1 MNLSSLSYLIS
12 MGCLMILSVVLL
24 IGCSP
29 TNPSFST
36 KETNPEYEHT
46 LTVFTAKPL
55 IKDVTLTCSV
65 IGMVRPWK
73 SVQIRAESSGAIETL
88 HFEKGDEVKKGDLLV
103 EIDTNKA
110 QAQYDQAKAQYEI
123 ANANYNKMK
132 SLSRPQ
138 EIEIAETEFQK
149 AQDQLKEARR
159 NFERLKPLRES
170 GDITQSQFDEAET
183 RFFLAQRAV
192 NAAENKLELAKIG
205 AREEELAI
213 SKAQVDQ
220 MAAALQ
226 LTKEHL
232 NDSTITAPLDGI
244 IVEKLAEEGEFV
256 NIGLTLTLIVDIQ
269 RVKVSCRI
277 PEKDI
282 GNIKKELPVLF
293 TVDALPEQTFEGTL
307 HYLSVHADNATH
319 SFPVEVLVN
328 NKDRSLL
335 PGMTARLHFTTQ
347 FLKNAIL
354 IEPDMVWSR
363 NNSTGVYVLREDRV
377 FFQPIELGSSFEGL
391 MIVEKGIEP
400 QDSLVF
406 SAPEGLSDGQKIEVG
421 GEIEIQ

>member
-1 MNLSSLSYLIS
+1 MAIF
-12 MGCLMILSVVLL
+12 VVLM

-29 TNPSFST
+29 SDPSST
-36 KETNPEYEHT
+36 IKETFPENDHA
-46 LTVFTAKPL
+46 LTVFTAEPL

-88 HFEKGDEVKKGDLLV
+88 HFEKGYEVKEGDLLA

-123 ANANYNKMK
+123 ANANYIKMK

-138 EIEIAETEFQK
+138 EIEIAKTEFQR
-149 AQDQLKEARR
+149 AQDQLKEAKR
-159 NFERLKPLRES
+159 NFERLKPLMES

-183 RFFLAQRAV
+183 RYFLAQSAV
-192 NAAENKLELAKIG
+192 NAAESKLELAKIG

-226 LTKEHL
+226 LAKERL

-256 NIGLTLTLIVDIQ
+256 NIGFPLTLIVDLQ
-269 RVKVSCRI
+269 QVKVFCRI

-282 GNIKKELPVLF
+282 GTIKRELPVLF
-293 TVDALPEQTFEGTL
+293 TVDALPERIFEGTL
-307 HYLSVHADNATH
+307 HYLSVHADEATH
-319 SFPVEVLVN
+319 SFPAEVLVN

-335 PGMTARLHFTTQ
+335 AGMTARLHFTTH
-347 FLKNAIL
+347 FLKDAIL

-363 NNSTGVYVLREDRV
+363 NNKTGVYVVRKNRV
-377 FFQPIELGSSFEGL
+377 LFQPIELGSSFEGL
-391 MIVEKGIEP
+391 MIVEKGIDP
-400 QDSLVF
+400 QDTLVY

-421 GEIEIQ
+421 GEIDIQ